1 MSRGFTLIEL
11 LMVIVIMGAF
21 AALAVPNMSPGDTTV
36 NAQADRLAQDLRHVQ
51 ALAMSQGR
59 ALTLEVVST
68 TRYRVTDGGSPATT
82 IRDPAGE
89 LLDVILQNGI
99 SLSGPDISFDSLGR
113 PQTAGSLSATAQNW
127 TLASANRNAAVTLQ
141 PVTGFVSVAP

>member
-11 LMVIVIMGAF
+11 VMVMVIMGAF

-36 NAQADRLAQDLRHVQ
+36 NAQADRFAQDLRHAQ
-51 ALAMSQGR
+51 TLAMSQGR
-59 ALTLEVVST
+59 ALTVEVVSA
-68 TRYRVTDGGSPATT
+68 TRYRVTDGGST

-89 LLDVILQNGI
+89 VLDVTLQNGV

-113 PQTAGSLSATAQNW
+113 PQTAGSLSTTAQNW
-127 TLASANRNAAVTLQ
+127 TLASANRNAAVALQ
-141 PVTGFVSVAP
+141 PVTGFVSVTP